1 MYDLFLSF
9 ESLPLS
15 IAFAESLFAY
25 PIVLGIH
32 LLALAFAV
40 GLLGLAD
47 LRLMGV
53 LLTEYSYSEVLD
65 SLRPWFISGFALV
78 LGSGIVL
85 FLPQASVFYSSTLFW
100 IKILMIAL
108 AGLNALYFEVTYR
121 REHKQVSRK
130 SSWLRFSPRASGSA
144 SLAFWLTAIVL
155 GRLLAYF

>member
-1 MYDLFLSF
+1 MYELFFGL

-25 PIVLGIH
+25 PVVLGIH
-32 LLALAFAV
+32 LLALVFAV

-53 LLTEYSYSEVLD
+53 LLIEYSYSEVLD
-65 SLRPWFISGFALV
+65 SLRPWFIAGFALV
-78 LGSGIVL
+78 VASGVVL
-85 FLPQASVFYSSTLFW
+85 FLPEASTFYSSTLFR
-100 IKILMIAL
+100 IKILMISL
-108 AGLNALYFEVTYR
+108 AGLNALYFEVAYR
-121 REHKQVSRK
+121 HQRKQVITE

-144 SLAFWLTAIVL
+144 SLVLWLTALVL